1 VHVWSRPSLAARPVA
16 DPHLRSGGANYRL
29 HNSCTWAPAD
39 SLPFPLTFHQFL
51 DEADLLGD
59 QIAVL
64 AAPGKLVAQ
73 GTPVA
78 LKSTL
83 GEGYALRISFA
94 PTLQQHERAQV
105 SATLLER
112 LRGVAPSTTT
122 AAGETSSETVFHL
135 KTKDASVVRSALV
148 IVDETDFSASIASYH
163 VQGASIEGIFLDL
176 MAAESG
182 TPEEEKSAELEKVH
196 GEELK
201 SPGEDPATD
210 VPQLAHAL
218 NLTDGRSKSPLV
230 QTLTIFHKRMLIVRR
245 SWLTPLI
252 AILVA
257 ICGACI
263 PLVFLTDREQSCV
276 RRFVPSYAEPLY
288 LPFSPITFSVQDPNP
303 NVTTPVDPSSQVYV
317 SPPGVLHSLG
327 PSVQNLSTADVSDN
341 ATFLNTIKSNYR
353 NLMLGGV
360 SFDFA
365 HNASL
370 FAWEASAPGDTGPTM
385 LTLISNVLYN
395 RAINASGA
403 ATVPH
408 LITPYYEAFPPVAA
422 GTLVALK
429 WVAFFGAAL
438 AVVSTSFVPG
448 HSQHRLIHCSSIPRS
463 SRYTFPRSAA
473 RVSRQCNSPMASPI
487 RRAYGLATS
496 CLMRCSLYSL

>member
-1 VHVWSRPSLAARPVA
+1 
-16 DPHLRSGGANYRL
+16 
-29 HNSCTWAPAD
+29 
-39 SLPFPLTFHQFL
+39 
-51 DEADLLGD
+51 
-59 QIAVL
+59 VL

-83 GEGYALRISFA
+83 GEGYALRISYG
-94 PTLQQHERAQV
+94 PNLQRHERAQV

-135 KTKDASVVRSALV
+135 KTKDASIVRSALV
-148 IVDETDFSASIASYH
+148 IVDEPDFSASIASYH

-182 TPEEEKSAELEKVH
+182 TPEEEKTAEPEKVQE
-196 GEELK
+196 EELK
-201 SPGEDPATD
+201 SPGHDSLPSDAD
-210 VPQLAHAL
+210 VPQLAPAL

-230 QTLTIFHKRMLIVRR
+230 QTFTIFHKRMLIARR
-245 SWLTPLI
+245 SWLIPLI

-257 ICGACI
+257 VCGACI

-365 HNASL
+365 HNTSL

-395 RAINASGA
+395 RAINASGT

-438 AVVSTSFVPG
+438 AVASAPFVPG
-448 HSQHRLIHCSSIPRS
+448 RSQHRLITCSSIPRS
-463 SRYTFPRSAA
+463 LPSTFPRSAA
-473 RVSRQCNSPMASPI
+473 RASRQCSSPMASPI

-496 CLMRCSLYSL
+496 CLMRCSPSSL